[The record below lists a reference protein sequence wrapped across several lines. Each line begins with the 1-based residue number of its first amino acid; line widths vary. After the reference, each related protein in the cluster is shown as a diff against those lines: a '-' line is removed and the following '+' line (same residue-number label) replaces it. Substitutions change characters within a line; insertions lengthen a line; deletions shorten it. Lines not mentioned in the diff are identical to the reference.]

1 MAKSVWETFHI
12 LHPSSCRDTVN
23 ISILKAQR
31 IPTMKRLVGFLFNP
45 LLPKYI
51 VSKIWREGEKKKK
64 QIVFLSNHF
73 LSGHLVSINVG
84 VSFFKISS
92 SYA

>member
-1 MAKSVWETFHI
+1 MDQTIPQYLDRYSEEKNSMAKSVWETFHI

-64 QIVFLSNHF
+64 N
-73 LSGHLVSINVG
+73 
-84 VSFFKISS
+84 K
-92 SYA
+92 